1 MVMSFFQ
8 NQFSKKNLIKPTL
21 PLTSLD
27 DYLDL
32 AATIPGWVDR
42 DELSYKAK
50 IVNKL
55 PNDAVIVEIGG
66 FLGRSTVVMAGVR
79 KLIGNG
85 KIHVIDPFDASGD
98 AFSVP
103 FYKLITNKIEQ
114 PILDEFRE
122 NITNAKLDDYIVVHK
137 GTAETIIHDWPTPI
151 DFLILDGDQS
161 PAGAKTAYDLWLP
174 LLKPGGYICLH
185 NSGTK
190 FHIPGHDGHRR
201 LFLEEIKPPLFDEIH
216 TEKQTSFARKM
227 ESSAV

>member
-8 NQFSKKNLIKPTL
+8 NLCSKKRDEKAFSSPS
-21 PLTSLD
+21 SLD

-55 PNDAVIVEIGG
+55 PTDAVIVEIGC

-114 PILDEFRE
+114 PILDEFRG
-122 NITNAKLDDYIVVHK
+122 NITNAKLDNYIVVYK
-137 GTAETIIHDWPTPI
+137 GTAETIIHDWTTPI

-185 NSGTK
+185 NSGSK
-190 FHIPGHDGHRR
+190 IHIPGHDGHRR

-216 TEKQTSFARKM
+216 TEKQTSFARKN
-227 ESSAV
+227 